1 MKEILVIGGTGA
13 QGSMVVKALSQSK
26 RYRVRIL
33 TRDSQSSRAQLLAGL
48 PNVVLIEGRQDNQ
61 LDLHRAFQGVY
72 GAWVNTDGFSL
83 NEKEELFYGI
93 RTYEIA
99 RHERVQHFIWASLSY
114 TLKNGNWDTKYHAAH
129 ADSKGRIRD
138 FILAQ
143 GQGDMKSSI
152 LTTVPYMEML
162 VDGVFVPQKQP
173 DGSFVWL
180 NPATTGKIPLIA
192 LDDVGHYSLWLFDNI
207 SESAGMDLKVVTDY
221 VNFEDI
227 TNTFTKVTGKRGLHK
242 SLPLEEYLPFAE
254 PFPNAPV
261 NWYAGPNA
269 VRDES
274 LLSWRDNITAFW
286 RYWDDEVD
294 GVADMNLLDRIH
306 PNRIKSLEEWM
317 RKVEYDGSMKPIMK
331 GPEDLRRAKI
341 EELKRGGKL

>member
-1 MKEILVIGGTGA
+1 M
-13 QGSMVVKALSQSK
+13 
-26 RYRVRIL
+26 

-129 ADSKGRIRD
+129 ADSKGRVRD

-180 NPATTGKIPLIA
+180 NPA
-192 LDDVGHYSLWLFDNI
+192 S
-207 SESAGMDLKVVTDY
+207 
-221 VNFEDI
+221 
-227 TNTFTKVTGKRGLHK
+227 K
-242 SLPLEEYLPFAE
+242 SLNHPFLAE
-254 PFPNAPV
+254 NTHFLIQRLAKF
-261 NWYAGPNA
+261 
-269 VRDES
+269 
-274 LLSWRDNITAFW
+274 LLSRLTTLVITAYGF
-286 RYWDDEVD
+286 
-294 GVADMNLLDRIH
+294 LI
-306 PNRIKSLEEWM
+306 ISQ
-317 RKVEYDGSMKPIMK
+317 S
-331 GPEDLRRAKI
+331 RRG
-341 EELKRGGKL
+341 RT